1 MWATETL
8 QLCRSLIV
16 NVADIWEQF
25 IWSEN
30 VCSEDI
36 QPTDDRERP
45 EIHNEDWDCE
55 SIYKAHP
62 LSQPNSIRV
71 LNILPSTCPDMT
83 DDISCCLSV
92 ISLDPPPFS
101 WAFGFFELDI
111 SLDYRA
117 VSYVCVPSSVTRNIL
132 IDDKR
137 SVVRANLWD
146 FLAEA
151 RREKYTGSLWMD
163 AICINQE
170 DIEERSSQV
179 ANMGLVN
186 SKATC
191 VWAWLG
197 LGTERQLW
205 AFQDIALVDWPAD
218 VQRTGNGWKFSAIE
232 QYFESVVLLLDL
244 EYWWKQT
251 SFRILA

>member
-1 MWATETL
+1 M
-8 QLCRSLIV
+8 
-16 NVADIWEQF
+16 
-25 IWSEN
+25 
-30 VCSEDI
+30 
-36 QPTDDRERP
+36 
-45 EIHNEDWDCE
+45 
-55 SIYKAHP
+55 
-62 LSQPNSIRV
+62 SQPNSIRV

-92 ISLDPPPFS
+92 ISLDPPFFSLDPPPFS

-117 VSYVCVPSSVTRNIL
+117 VSYVWGPSSVTRNIL
-132 IDDKR
+132 IDGKR
-137 SVVRANLWD
+137 FVVRANLWD

-151 RREKYTGSLWMD
+151 RREKYTCSLWID

-179 ANMGLVN
+179 ANMGLVY

-232 QYFESVVLLLDL
+232 QYFESIVLLLDL
-244 EYWWKQT
+244 EYWSRLWIFQEYVLARCVIIQCGPEVLPGITLDNLAKALRKSRST
-251 SFRILA
+251 SHGAILF